1 MWVAITDGVPPSE
14 QYIRDAITRNAR
26 THHIQKEF
34 SKPGENDAK
43 GGYALVCGK
52 VMITGG
58 LSRAICTT
66 TRKRPERNR
75 GFGINRD
82 A

>member
-1 MWVAITDGVPPSE
+1 MWIAITDGVPPSQ
-14 QYIRDAITRNAR
+14 QYINDAITRNAR

-34 SKPGENDAK
+34 SETGKKDAK
-43 GGYALVCGK
+43 WGDALVRGE

-58 LSRAICTT
+58 LSRAIGTT
-66 TRKRPERNR
+66 TRKRSERNR